1 MSLDWLKQ
9 IKWNEDGLIAVI
21 VQDYISLKVLMVAWA
36 NEEAIR
42 EAISTG
48 RSCFWSRS
56 RRKLWRKGEESG
68 HYQNIKEVFLDCD
81 GDALLLHVEQIGD
94 IACHTG
100 RNSCFFRKLEKKS
113 TWLDDEVI
121 LKSSNDIYGKND

>member
-1 MSLDWLKQ
+1 MSLDWLNQ

-113 TWLDDEVI
+113 TWVDDEVI
-121 LKSSNDIYGKND
+121 LKSSNDIYGKK

>member
-9 IKWNEDGLIAVI
+9 IRWNKDGLIAVI

-113 TWLDDEVI
+113 TWVDDEVI
-121 LKSSNDIYGKND
+121 LKSSNDIYGKK

>member
-68 HYQNIKEVFLDCD
+68 HFQNIKEVFLDCD

-100 RNSCFFRKLEKKS
+100 RNSCFFRKLERKS

-121 LKSSNDIYGKND
+121 LKSSNDIYGKK

>member
-9 IKWNEDGLIAVI
+9 IKWNKDGLIAVI

-113 TWLDDEVI
+113 TWVDDEVI
-121 LKSSNDIYGKND
+121 LKSSNDIYGKK

>member
-48 RSCFWSRS
+48 RSCFW
-56 RRKLWRKGEESG
+56 
-68 HYQNIKEVFLDCD
+68 
-81 GDALLLHVEQIGD
+81 
-94 IACHTG
+94 
-100 RNSCFFRKLEKKS
+100 
-113 TWLDDEVI
+113 
-121 LKSSNDIYGKND
+121 

>member
-1 MSLDWLKQ
+1 MSLDWLKE
-9 IKWNEDGLIAVI
+9 IKWNKDGLIAVI

-100 RNSCFFRKLEKKS
+100 RNSCFYRKLEKKS
-113 TWLDDEVI
+113 TWLDDEVV
-121 LKSSNDIYGKND
+121 LKSSNDIYGKK

>member
-1 MSLDWLKQ
+1 MSLDWLKE
-9 IKWNEDGLIAVI
+9 IKWNEDGLVAVI
-21 VQDYISLKVLMVAWA
+21 VQDYISLKVLMLAWA

-42 EAISTG
+42 ESISTG

-56 RRKLWRKGEESG
+56 RKKLWRKGEESG
-68 HYQNIKEVFLDCD
+68 HFQNIKEVFLDCD

-100 RNSCFFRKLEKKS
+100 RNSCFFRKLERKS
-113 TWLDDEVI
+113 TWLDNEVI
-121 LKSSNDIYGKND
+121 LKSSNDIYGKK

>member
-1 MSLDWLKQ
+1 MSLDWLKE
-9 IKWNEDGLIAVI
+9 IKWNEDGLVAVI

-100 RNSCFFRKLEKKS
+100 RNSCFYRKLEKKS
-113 TWLDDEVI
+113 TWVDDEVV
-121 LKSSNDIYGKND
+121 LKSSNDIYGKK

>member
-1 MSLDWLKQ
+1 MSLDWLNQ

-42 EAISTG
+42 ECISTG

-100 RNSCFFRKLEKKS
+100 RNSCFYRKLEKQS
-113 TWLDDEVI
+113 TWLDDEVV
-121 LKSSNDIYGKND
+121 LKSSNDIYGKK

>member
-121 LKSSNDIYGKND
+121 LKPSNDIYGKK

>member
-1 MSLDWLKQ
+1 MSLDWLKE
-9 IKWNEDGLIAVI
+9 IKWNEDRLVAVI
-21 VQDYISLKVLMVAWA
+21 VQDYISLKVLMLAWA

-68 HYQNIKEVFLDCD
+68 HFQNIKGVFLDCD
-81 GDALLLHVEQIGD
+81 GDALLLLVEQIGD

-100 RNSCFFRKLEKKS
+100 RNSCFFRKLERKS

-121 LKSSNDIYGKND
+121 LKSSNDIYGKK

>member
-9 IKWNEDGLIAVI
+9 IKWNKDGLIAVI

-121 LKSSNDIYGKND
+121 LKSSNDIYGKK

>member
-9 IKWNEDGLIAVI
+9 IKWNKDGLIAVI

-100 RNSCFFRKLEKKS
+100 RNSCFFRKLERKS

-121 LKSSNDIYGKND
+121 LKSSNDIYGKK

>member
-100 RNSCFFRKLEKKS
+100 RNSCFFRKLERKS

-121 LKSSNDIYGKND
+121 LKSSNDIYGKK

>member
-1 MSLDWLKQ
+1 MSLDWLKE
-9 IKWNEDGLIAVI
+9 IKWNEDGLVAVI
-21 VQDYISLKVLMVAWA
+21 VQDYISLKVLMLAWA

-68 HYQNIKEVFLDCD
+68 HFQNIKEVFLDCD

-100 RNSCFFRKLEKKS
+100 RNSCFFRKLERKS

-121 LKSSNDIYGKND
+121 LKSSNDIYGKK

>member
-121 LKSSNDIYGKND
+121 LKSSNDIYGKK

>member
-113 TWLDDEVI
+113 TWVDDEVI
-121 LKSSNDIYGKND
+121 LKSSNDIYGKK

>member
-100 RNSCFFRKLEKKS
+100 RNSCFYRKLEKQS
-113 TWLDDEVI
+113 TWLDDEVV
-121 LKSSNDIYGKND
+121 LKSSNDIYGKK

>member
-1 MSLDWLKQ
+1 MSLDWLKE
-9 IKWNEDGLIAVI
+9 IKWNEDGLVAVI
-21 VQDYISLKVLMVAWA
+21 VQDYISLKVLMLAWA

-68 HYQNIKEVFLDCD
+68 HFQNIKEVFLDCD

-121 LKSSNDIYGKND
+121 LKSSNDIYGKK

>member
-9 IKWNEDGLIAVI
+9 IKWNEDGLITVI

-121 LKSSNDIYGKND
+121 LKSSNDIYGKK

>member
-9 IKWNEDGLIAVI
+9 IKWNKDGLIAVI

-56 RRKLWRKGEESG
+56 RKKLWRKGEESG
-68 HYQNIKEVFLDCD
+68 HFQNIKEVFLDCD

-113 TWLDDEVI
+113 TWVDDEVI
-121 LKSSNDIYGKND
+121 LKSSNDIYGKK

>member
-9 IKWNEDGLIAVI
+9 IKWNKDGLIAVI

-100 RNSCFFRKLEKKS
+100 RNSCFYRKLEKQS
-113 TWLDDEVI
+113 TWLDDEVV
-121 LKSSNDIYGKND
+121 LKSSNDIYGKK

>member
-9 IKWNEDGLIAVI
+9 IRWNKDGLIAVI

-100 RNSCFFRKLEKKS
+100 RNSCFFRKLERKS

>member
-9 IKWNEDGLIAVI
+9 IKWNEDGLITVI

-36 NEEAIR
+36 NEEAIT
-42 EAISTG
+42 ESISTG

-121 LKSSNDIYGKND
+121 LKSSNDIYGKK

>member
-1 MSLDWLKQ
+1 MSLDWLKE
-9 IKWNEDGLIAVI
+9 IKWTEDGLVAVI

-113 TWLDDEVI
+113 TWVDDEVI
-121 LKSSNDIYGKND
+121 LKSSNDIYGKK

>member
-1 MSLDWLKQ
+1 MSLDWLKE

-21 VQDYISLKVLMVAWA
+21 VQDYISLKVLMLAWA

-42 EAISTG
+42 ESISPG

-100 RNSCFFRKLEKKS
+100 RNSCFFRKLERKS

-121 LKSSNDIYGKND
+121 LKSSNDIYGKK

>member
-9 IKWNEDGLIAVI
+9 IKWNKDGLIAVI

-68 HYQNIKEVFLDCD
+68 HFQNIKEVFLDCD

-113 TWLDDEVI
+113 TWVDDEVI
-121 LKSSNDIYGKND
+121 LKSSNDIYGKK